1 MNICKLRN
9 VILIVALSFLGVQPV
24 WSESTVPG
32 HSAFIDA
39 KVELSPISDKP
50 GAYRYLKPELD
61 LKKYNNILIEPVEV
75 WLHPDSEYKGIQ
87 PDTLKA
93 MADGF
98 MQTLVDELEPEYT
111 VVGNVGPNTLV
122 VRLAITGLK
131 TKKEKRSLLG
141 YVPVALVVSAL
152 NTNALKRVS
161 LIDAGIEAEIL
172 DSITGETLAVLV
184 DTGVTVP
191 KSESKKG
198 KLSWKD
204 IDMSLQFYAKRFKAQ
219 LDAGK

>member
-1 MNICKLRN
+1 MNICKLGN
-9 VILIVALSFLGVQPV
+9 VILVVGLSFLGVQPA
-24 WSESTVPG
+24 WSESKVSQSG
-32 HSAFIDA
+32 FIDA
-39 KVELSPISDKP
+39 KVELTPIPDKT

-61 LKKYNNILIEPVEV
+61 FKKYNNILIEPIEV

-87 PDTLKA
+87 PDTVKS

-98 MQTLVDELEPEYT
+98 TQALVDELEPEYT
-111 VVGNVGPNTLV
+111 VVGNVGADTLV

-141 YVPVALVVSAL
+141 YIPIALVVSAL

-172 DSITGETLAVLV
+172 DSISGETLAVLV

-191 KSESKKG
+191 ESESKKG

-204 IDMSLQFYAKRFKAQ
+204 IDMSLRFYAKRFKAQ
-219 LDAGK
+219 LDASK